1 MIVIV
6 LAALLIVGG
15 LVAWILDRSAA
26 RVVALL
32 TLGLALV
39 LAAGMFAL
47 LPPNSPWL
55 VLDAP
60 WIPGLGVRAQLAV
73 DGLSAILIA
82 LALVVGALAALVSWS
97 AIQYRP
103 GFFYFN
109 LLVTLAGVVGVFGA
123 RDLILF
129 YVFWELMLVPM
140 VLLIALWGHEDRIR
154 AALKFFVFTQAG
166 SLLMLAAI
174 VALGANHAAA
184 TGAWSFQLADLL
196 QTAPT
201 GYPGLII
208 MLGLFLGFAVKLP
221 ALPLH
226 TWLPDAHT
234 QAPTAGS
241 VVLAGLLLKTGAYGL
256 IRFVLPLFPEASL
269 AIAPVA
275 IILGVAGVLYGA
287 VLAFSQTDLKR
298 LVAYTSV
305 SHMGFALIGIYAMTE
320 LALTGVVLL
329 LVAHAFS
336 TGGLFVLAGALD
348 ARLHTRDLGRMGGL
362 WQSAPRMG
370 AVALVLAV
378 ASLGLPGLANFA
390 AEFSILFGAFGP
402 YPVAVVVA
410 ALGLILA
417 ALYALRMLQAAFFGP
432 PRWTDMTDVT
442 PREAVVFGVSIVAL
456 IVLGLYPIPVMEG
469 AQSAVRA
476 ALEPVLS
483 HGGMP

>member
-1 MIVIV
+1 MIVVV
-6 LAALLIVGG
+6 LAALLGVGG
-15 LVAWILDRSAA
+15 LVAWIVGRSAA
-26 RVVALL
+26 RIVAL
-32 TLGLALV
+32 TTLALALF
-39 LAAGMFAL
+39 LAATVFAIA
-47 LPPNSPWL
+47 PPGSPWL
-55 VLDAP
+55 AIDAP
-60 WIPGLGVRAQLAV
+60 WIPGLGVRAQFAV

-82 LALVVGALAALVSWS
+82 LALVIGALAALVSWS
-97 AIQYRP
+97 EIRIRP
-103 GFFYFN
+103 GLFYFN
-109 LLVTLAGVVGVFGA
+109 LLLVLAGVVGVFGA
-123 RDLILF
+123 RDLIVF

-140 VLLIALWGHEDRIR
+140 VLLIALWGHEDRLR

-174 VALGANHAAA
+174 LALGASHRAA
-184 TGAWSFQLADLL
+184 TGAWSFQLAELL

-201 GYPGLII
+201 GYVGLIV

-221 ALPLH
+221 AVPLH

-320 LALTGVVLL
+320 LALMGVVLL

-370 AVALVLAV
+370 AAALVLAV

-432 PRWTDMTDVT
+432 PRWVDMPDLT
-442 PREAVVFGVSIVAL
+442 PREAMVLGVSIVAL
-456 IVLGLYPIPVMEG
+456 IVLGLYPMPVLDAARG
-469 AQSAVRA
+469 AVEA
-476 ALEPVLS
+476 ALAPVQAY
-483 HGGMP
+483 GATP